1 MVRKAELDKMD
12 LPLDVEEAPIPEAPE
27 EAPVVEG
34 EKKNWFSSR
43 GRRFKL
49 GLFGVIGC
57 LLISGVVFGIWSAVG
72 VYKEK
77 QAALA
82 RQKAAAAQA
91 LASASPRLVF
101 QDFLIPLPEGSGYR
115 ILMINFVAELS
126 KNKKQADLNT
136 NAGIRRQVMNAIQ
149 LRGNELLSAAINR
162 DLLKKDLTVLMNQ
175 ILGEGA
181 VTNVYLIDYTFI

>member
-12 LPLDVEEAPIPEAPE
+12 LPLETEEALIPEAPE
-27 EAPVVEG
+27 EAPVAEV
-34 EKKNWFSSR
+34 EKKSWLSAR
-43 GRRFKL
+43 GRHFKL

-57 LLISGVVFGIWSAVG
+57 LLISGVAFGIWSAVG
-72 VYKEK
+72 ICKEK
-77 QAALA
+77 KATLA
-82 RQKAAAAQA
+82 REKAAVAQA

-101 QDFLIPLPEGSGYR
+101 KDFLIPLPEGSGYR

-149 LRGNELLSAAINR
+149 LRGNELLSAGNNR
-162 DLLKKDLTVLMNQ
+162 DLLKQDLTVLMNQ

-181 VTNVYLIDYTFI
+181 VTKVYLVDYTLI

>member
-1 MVRKAELDKMD
+1 MD
-12 LPLDVEEAPIPEAPE
+12 LPLETEEVLIPEAPE
-27 EAPVVEG
+27 EAPVPEV
-34 EKKNWFSSR
+34 EKKSWLSSR

-49 GLFGVIGC
+49 GLFGIIGF
-57 LLISGVVFGIWSAVG
+57 LLIGGMSFGIWSAIG
-72 VYKEK
+72 IYKEK
-77 QAALA
+77 KATLA
-82 RQKAAAAQA
+82 REKAATAQA
-91 LASASPRLVF
+91 LASAAPRLIF

-149 LRGNELLSAAINR
+149 LRGNELLAAGNNR
-162 DLLKKDLTVLMNQ
+162 DLLKKDLTVLLNQ

-181 VTNVYLIDYTFI
+181 VTNVYLVDYTFI